1 MNSGRDVIVTL
12 SAKMQDLPHFF
23 QGTCFVDWV
32 LCQKPWRSVRTFV
45 RLRFFSLARHSV
57 AIATQKNASALGML
71 RIGVRLRYVD
81 EFWTDSRRQILDK
94 NHQTSSNIH
103 AGNCIVYGYVWFIV
117 NMVCPWLLVR
127 TC

>member
-45 RLRFFSLARHSV
+45 RLRFFLLPGIQSQLQLKRMLRRLACF
-57 AIATQKNASALGML
+57 ASAFDCVTLTNFG
-71 RIGVRLRYVD
+71 
-81 EFWTDSRRQILDK
+81 
-94 NHQTSSNIH
+94 
-103 AGNCIVYGYVWFIV
+103 
-117 NMVCPWLLVR
+117 
-127 TC
+127 